1 MSSFFGSTK
10 TSALG
15 SLFGSG
21 GGDAEDE
28 DPLVYKRQADPLSA
42 KPAPAPTPA
51 PSSAP
56 APSATTTST
65 ASAAQ
70 YIMTSSVG
78 AVYLYNTSTRGY
90 DAKSGSGPVG
100 CVIVGQGVNYSIM
113 FYGQDKMTILKE
125 PITSTVSFHY
135 FNCLFISIYNQLFSF
150 PFFYLPTTNVD
161 IFPSFPSFPFFFNSI
176 LFYINS

>member
-10 TSALG
+10 TSGLG

-21 GGDAEDE
+21 GGDADDE

-42 KPAPAPTPA
+42 KPAPAPA
-51 PSSAP
+51 PTSAPAP
-56 APSATTTST
+56 APSAAAPSSAST
-65 ASAAQ
+65 AQ

-113 FYGQDKMTILKE
+113 FYGQDKVTILKE
-125 PITSTVSFHY
+125 PITSTVRFFSY
-135 FNCLFISIYNQLFSF
+135 FSIFYNCLFIYIYNHIISFRIFITNCLRSILTFYFS
-150 PFFYLPTTNVD
+150 FFYLLL
-161 IFPSFPSFPFFFNSI
+161 S
-176 LFYINS
+176 LYQ

>member
-1 MSSFFGSTK
+1 MSFFGSTK
-10 TSALG
+10 TSGLG

-21 GGDAEDE
+21 GGDADDE

-42 KPAPAPTPA
+42 KPAPAPAPAPA

-65 ASAAQ
+65 ASVAQ

-113 FYGQDKMTILKE
+113 FYGQDKVTILKE
-125 PITSTVSFHY
+125 PITSTVSFFIFSIVY
-135 FNCLFISIYNQLFSF
+135 SFLYTTNCSLFHSSIYIPNTNVFYFFSF
-150 PFFYLPTTNVD
+150 SPLL
-161 IFPSFPSFPFFFNSI
+161 SFSSI
-176 LFYINS
+176 